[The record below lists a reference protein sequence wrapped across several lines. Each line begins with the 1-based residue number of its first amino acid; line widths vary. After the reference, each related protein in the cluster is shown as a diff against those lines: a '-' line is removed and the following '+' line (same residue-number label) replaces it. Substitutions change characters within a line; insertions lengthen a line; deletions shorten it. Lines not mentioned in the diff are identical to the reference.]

1 MVFDVVVCSPGEELR
16 DLSPLIT
23 KIPVSFDN
31 DLILLLRPF
40 SSFDIRVQVIMPSF
54 SALLPNPAWEMA

>member
-1 MVFDVVVCSPGEELR
+1 MVFDVVVCSPGEELG
-16 DLSPLIT
+16 DLSPLIA

-54 SALLPNPAWEMA
+54 SALLPNAAWEMA